1 MFVKSAF
8 LSVKLGKGRKK
19 VWQTIGKGRERCWRL
34 PFRATSGEKRE
45 RPVILIDG
53 GRDAWVYLWV
63 KIAFMSVK
71 LGKKRK
77 VTIRKGQER

>member
-1 MFVKSAF
+1 M
-8 LSVKLGKGRKK
+8 GKG
-19 VWQTIGKGRERCWRL
+19 GRGVGVYRL
-34 PFRATSGEKRE
+34 ELHQVKNE

-77 VTIRKGQER
+77 VTISKGQER